1 MDDFHYIQMCYYKWI
16 RSYGKTISERNVTLW
31 SIECAEKT
39 DFVQPLTSLSNEIAN
54 PLWYN
59 YTDKCQG
66 WVSLKYCHLNS
77 CFMIIIFI
85 HEERLGVFYME

>member
-16 RSYGKTISERNVTLW
+16 RSYGKTSDISERNVTLW

-54 PLWYN
+54 PL
-59 YTDKCQG
+59 
-66 WVSLKYCHLNS
+66 
-77 CFMIIIFI
+77 
-85 HEERLGVFYME
+85 

>member
-16 RSYGKTISERNVTLW
+16 SSYGKTISERNVTFW

-39 DFVQPLTSLSNEIAN
+39 DFVQPLTSLN

-59 YTDKCQG
+59 YTDKGQS
-66 WVSLKYCHLNS
+66 WISLGYCHLNS
-77 CFMIIIFI
+77 CLVIIIFI
-85 HEERLGVFYME
+85 HEEILGVFYME

>member
-1 MDDFHYIQMCYYKWI
+1 MDDFNYIQMCYYKWI

-54 PLWYN
+54 PL
-59 YTDKCQG
+59 
-66 WVSLKYCHLNS
+66 
-77 CFMIIIFI
+77 
-85 HEERLGVFYME
+85 